1 MVAVTHLSMEQL
13 EARLDD
19 IRDAPKDAGVVH
31 LIVRRPETLERE
43 ILDEGQF
50 DTAEGLVGDNWRA
63 RGSGQTADG
72 SADPECQITIMNSR
86 VTDLVAQDKDRW
98 HLAGDQL
105 YVEMDIS
112 RENLPPGTKL
122 GIGDAV
128 LEVSA
133 KPHTGCGK
141 FVERFGAD
149 AMKFVNSAVGREMC
163 LRGINTWVIQPGAVP
178 WAMWFA
184 SSSFQVIDF
193 SEHVEGCACKVASFD
208 MLNENE
214 FTLKIRLRG
223 FQANRL

>member
-1 MVAVTHLSMEQL
+1 MVAIQYLTMEQL
-13 EARLDD
+13 EAGLDD

-43 ILDEGQF
+43 ILDEGQL
-50 DTAEGLVGDNWRA
+50 DTPQKGLLATTGARA
-63 RGSGQTADG
+63 AADRQPDG

-112 RENLPPGTKL
+112 RENLPPGTRL

-149 AMKFVNSAVGREMC
+149 AMKFVNSAVGRDMC
-163 LRGINTWVIQPGAVP
+163 LRGINTWVIQQGAV
-178 WAMWFA
+178 
-184 SSSFQVIDF
+184 SVGD
-193 SEHVEGCACKVASFD
+193 VVRK
-208 MLNENE
+208 L
-214 FTLKIRLRG
+214 
-223 FQANRL
+223 

>member
-1 MVAVTHLSMEQL
+1 MVAIQYLTMEQL
-13 EARLDD
+13 EAGLDD

-43 ILDEGQF
+43 ILDEGQL

-112 RENLPPGTKL
+112 RENLPPGTRL

-163 LRGINTWVIQPGAVP
+163 LRGINTWVIQQGAV
-178 WAMWFA
+178 
-184 SSSFQVIDF
+184 SVGD
-193 SEHVEGCACKVASFD
+193 VVRK
-208 MLNENE
+208 L
-214 FTLKIRLRG
+214 
-223 FQANRL
+223 

>member
-1 MVAVTHLSMEQL
+1 MVATQHLTMEQL

-43 ILDEGQF
+43 ILDEGQL

-112 RENLPPGTKL
+112 RENLPPGTRL

-163 LRGINTWVIQPGAVP
+163 LRGINTWVIQQGAV
-178 WAMWFA
+178 
-184 SSSFQVIDF
+184 SVGD
-193 SEHVEGCACKVASFD
+193 VVRK
-208 MLNENE
+208 L
-214 FTLKIRLRG
+214 
-223 FQANRL
+223 

>member
-1 MVAVTHLSMEQL
+1 MVTIQHLTTEQL
-13 EARLDD
+13 EAGLDD

-43 ILDEGQF
+43 ILDEGQL
-50 DTAEGLVGDNWRA
+50 DTVEGLVGDNWKA

-86 VTDLVAQDKDRW
+86 VTQLVAQDKDRW
-98 HLAGDQL
+98 HLAGDQF

-112 RENLPPGTKL
+112 KENLPAGTRL
-122 GIGDAV
+122 AIGDAV

-149 AMKFVNSAVGREMC
+149 AMKFVNSAIGREMC
-163 LRGINTWVIQPGAVP
+163 LRGINTWVIQSGAV
-178 WAMWFA
+178 
-184 SSSFQVIDF
+184 SVGDT
-193 SEHVEGCACKVASFD
+193 VRK
-208 MLNENE
+208 L
-214 FTLKIRLRG
+214 
-223 FQANRL
+223 

>member
-1 MVAVTHLSMEQL
+1 MVAVQHLTTEEL
-13 EARLDD
+13 EAGLDV

-43 ILDEGQF
+43 ILDEGQL
-50 DTAEGLVGDNWRA
+50 DTGEGLVGDNWRA
-63 RGSGQTADG
+63 RGSGQTEDG

-98 HLAGDQL
+98 HLAGDQF

-112 RENLPPGTKL
+112 KENLPAGTRL
-122 GIGDAV
+122 SIGDAV

-149 AMKFVNSAVGREMC
+149 AMKFVNSSVGRELC
-163 LRGINTWVIQPGAVP
+163 LRGINTWVIQPG
-178 WAMWFA
+178 
-184 SSSFQVIDF
+184 
-193 SEHVEGCACKVASFD
+193 KVSVGD
-208 MLNENE
+208 TVRKL
-214 FTLKIRLRG
+214 
-223 FQANRL
+223 

>member
-1 MVAVTHLSMEQL
+1 MVAIQYLTMEQL
-13 EARLDD
+13 EAGLDD

-43 ILDEGQF
+43 ILDEGQL

-105 YVEMDIS
+105 YVEMDIG
-112 RENLPPGTKL
+112 RENLPPGTRL

-163 LRGINTWVIQPGAVP
+163 LRGINTWVIQQGAV
-178 WAMWFA
+178 
-184 SSSFQVIDF
+184 SVGD
-193 SEHVEGCACKVASFD
+193 VVRK
-208 MLNENE
+208 L
-214 FTLKIRLRG
+214 
-223 FQANRL
+223 

>member
-1 MVAVTHLSMEQL
+1 MVAIQYLTMEQL
-13 EARLDD
+13 EAGLDD

-43 ILDEGQF
+43 ILDEGQL

-112 RENLPPGTKL
+112 RENLPPGTRL

-149 AMKFVNSAVGREMC
+149 AMKFVNSAVGRDMC
-163 LRGINTWVIQPGAVP
+163 LRGINTWVIQQGAV
-178 WAMWFA
+178 
-184 SSSFQVIDF
+184 SVGD
-193 SEHVEGCACKVASFD
+193 VVRK
-208 MLNENE
+208 L
-214 FTLKIRLRG
+214 
-223 FQANRL
+223 

>member
-1 MVAVTHLSMEQL
+1 MVAIQYLTMEQL
-13 EARLDD
+13 EAGLDD

-43 ILDEGQF
+43 ILDEGQL

-112 RENLPPGTKL
+112 RENLPPGTRL
-122 GIGDAV
+122 VIGDAV

-163 LRGINTWVIQPGAVP
+163 LRGINTWVIQQGAV
-178 WAMWFA
+178 
-184 SSSFQVIDF
+184 SVGD
-193 SEHVEGCACKVASFD
+193 VVRK
-208 MLNENE
+208 L
-214 FTLKIRLRG
+214 
-223 FQANRL
+223 

>member
-1 MVAVTHLSMEQL
+1 MVAIQYLTMEQL
-13 EARLDD
+13 EAGLDD
-19 IRDAPKDAGVVH
+19 IRDAPKDSGVVH

-43 ILDEGQF
+43 ILDEGQL

-112 RENLPPGTKL
+112 RENLPPGTRL

-149 AMKFVNSAVGREMC
+149 AMKFVNSAVGRDMC
-163 LRGINTWVIQPGAVP
+163 LRGINTWVIQQGAV
-178 WAMWFA
+178 
-184 SSSFQVIDF
+184 SVGD
-193 SEHVEGCACKVASFD
+193 VVRK
-208 MLNENE
+208 L
-214 FTLKIRLRG
+214 
-223 FQANRL
+223 

>member
-1 MVAVTHLSMEQL
+1 MVAIQQLTMEQL
-13 EARLDD
+13 EAGLDD

-43 ILDEGQF
+43 ILDEGQL

-112 RENLPPGTKL
+112 RENLPPGTRL

-149 AMKFVNSAVGREMC
+149 AMKFVNSAVGRDMC
-163 LRGINTWVIQPGAVP
+163 LRGINTWVIQQGAV
-178 WAMWFA
+178 
-184 SSSFQVIDF
+184 SVGD
-193 SEHVEGCACKVASFD
+193 VVRK
-208 MLNENE
+208 L
-214 FTLKIRLRG
+214 
-223 FQANRL
+223 

>member
-1 MVAVTHLSMEQL
+1 MVTIQHLTMEQL
-13 EARLDD
+13 EARLND

-122 GIGDAV
+122 GIGDAI

-163 LRGINTWVIQPGAVP
+163 LRGINTWVIQSGAV
-178 WAMWFA
+178 
-184 SSSFQVIDF
+184 SVGD
-193 SEHVEGCACKVASFD
+193 VVRK
-208 MLNENE
+208 L
-214 FTLKIRLRG
+214 
-223 FQANRL
+223 

>member
-1 MVAVTHLSMEQL
+1 MVATQHLTMEQL
-13 EARLDD
+13 EAGLDD

-43 ILDEGQF
+43 ILDEGQL

-112 RENLPPGTKL
+112 RENLPPGTRL

-149 AMKFVNSAVGREMC
+149 AMKFVNSAVGRDMC
-163 LRGINTWVIQPGAVP
+163 LRGINTWVIQQGAV
-178 WAMWFA
+178 
-184 SSSFQVIDF
+184 SVGD
-193 SEHVEGCACKVASFD
+193 VVRK
-208 MLNENE
+208 L
-214 FTLKIRLRG
+214 
-223 FQANRL
+223 

>member
-1 MVAVTHLSMEQL
+1 MVAIQYLTMEQL
-13 EARLDD
+13 EAGLDD
-19 IRDAPKDAGVVH
+19 IRDAPKDSGVVH

-43 ILDEGQF
+43 ILDEGQL

-72 SADPECQITIMNSR
+72 SADSECQITIMNSR

-112 RENLPPGTKL
+112 RENLPPGTRL

-163 LRGINTWVIQPGAVP
+163 LRGINTWVIQQGAV
-178 WAMWFA
+178 
-184 SSSFQVIDF
+184 SVGD
-193 SEHVEGCACKVASFD
+193 VVRK
-208 MLNENE
+208 L
-214 FTLKIRLRG
+214 
-223 FQANRL
+223 

>member
-1 MVAVTHLSMEQL
+1 MVTIQHLTTEQL
-13 EARLDD
+13 EAGLDD

-43 ILDEGQF
+43 ILDEGQL
-50 DTAEGLVGDNWRA
+50 DTVEGLVGDNWKA

-86 VTDLVAQDKDRW
+86 VTQLVAQDKDRW
-98 HLAGDQL
+98 HLAGDQF

-112 RENLPPGTKL
+112 KENLPAGTRL
-122 GIGDAV
+122 AIGDAV

-163 LRGINTWVIQPGAVP
+163 LRGINTWVIQSGAV
-178 WAMWFA
+178 
-184 SSSFQVIDF
+184 SVGDT
-193 SEHVEGCACKVASFD
+193 VRK
-208 MLNENE
+208 L
-214 FTLKIRLRG
+214 
-223 FQANRL
+223 

>member
-1 MVAVTHLSMEQL
+1 MVAIQYLTMEQL

-43 ILDEGQF
+43 ILDEGQL

-112 RENLPPGTKL
+112 RENLPPGTRL

-163 LRGINTWVIQPGAVP
+163 LRGINTWVIQQGAV
-178 WAMWFA
+178 
-184 SSSFQVIDF
+184 SVGD
-193 SEHVEGCACKVASFD
+193 VVRK
-208 MLNENE
+208 L
-214 FTLKIRLRG
+214 
-223 FQANRL
+223 

>member
-1 MVAVTHLSMEQL
+1 MVAIQHLSMTEL
-13 EARLDD
+13 EIGLDD

-31 LIVRRPETLERE
+31 LIVRRPETLGRE
-43 ILDEGQF
+43 ILEAGQL
-50 DTAEGLVGDNWRA
+50 DVDEGLVGDNWKA

-98 HLAGDQL
+98 HLAGDQF

-112 RENLPPGTKL
+112 KENLPAGTRL
-122 GIGDAV
+122 SIGEAV

-149 AMKFVNSAVGREMC
+149 AMKFVNSSIGRELC
-163 LRGINTWVIQPGAVP
+163 LRGINTWVIQPGRVAVGD
-178 WAMWFA
+178 
-184 SSSFQVIDF
+184 V
-193 SEHVEGCACKVASFD
+193 VRK
-208 MLNENE
+208 L
-214 FTLKIRLRG
+214 
-223 FQANRL
+223 

>member
-1 MVAVTHLSMEQL
+1 MVAIQYLTMEQL
-13 EARLDD
+13 EAGLDD

-43 ILDEGQF
+43 ILDEGQL
-50 DTAEGLVGDNWRA
+50 DTEEGLVGDNWRA

-112 RENLPPGTKL
+112 RENLPPGTRL

-149 AMKFVNSAVGREMC
+149 AMKFVNSAVGRDMC
-163 LRGINTWVIQPGAVP
+163 LRGINTWVIQQGAV
-178 WAMWFA
+178 
-184 SSSFQVIDF
+184 SVGD
-193 SEHVEGCACKVASFD
+193 VVRK
-208 MLNENE
+208 L
-214 FTLKIRLRG
+214 
-223 FQANRL
+223 

>member
-1 MVAVTHLSMEQL
+1 MVAIQYLTMEQL
-13 EARLDD
+13 EAGLDD
-19 IRDAPKDAGVVH
+19 IRDAPKDSGVVH

-43 ILDEGQF
+43 ILDEGQL

-112 RENLPPGTKL
+112 RENLPPGTRL

-163 LRGINTWVIQPGAVP
+163 LRGINTWVIQQGAV
-178 WAMWFA
+178 
-184 SSSFQVIDF
+184 SVGD
-193 SEHVEGCACKVASFD
+193 VVRK
-208 MLNENE
+208 L
-214 FTLKIRLRG
+214 
-223 FQANRL
+223 

>member
-1 MVAVTHLSMEQL
+1 MVAIQYLTMEQL
-13 EARLDD
+13 EAGLDD

-43 ILDEGQF
+43 ILDEGQL

-112 RENLPPGTKL
+112 RENLPPGTRL

-149 AMKFVNSAVGREMC
+149 AMKFVNSAVGRDMC
-163 LRGINTWVIQPGAVP
+163 LRGINTWVLQQGAV
-178 WAMWFA
+178 
-184 SSSFQVIDF
+184 SVGD
-193 SEHVEGCACKVASFD
+193 VVRK
-208 MLNENE
+208 L
-214 FTLKIRLRG
+214 
-223 FQANRL
+223 

>member
-1 MVAVTHLSMEQL
+1 MVAIQHLSTTEL
-13 EARLDD
+13 EAGLDD

-43 ILDEGQF
+43 ILDEGQL
-50 DTAEGLVGDNWRA
+50 DTVEGLVGDNWKA

-86 VTDLVAQDKDRW
+86 VTQLVAQDKDRW
-98 HLAGDQL
+98 HLAGDQF

-112 RENLPPGTKL
+112 KENLPAGTRL
-122 GIGDAV
+122 AIGDAV

-163 LRGINTWVIQPGAVP
+163 LRGINTWVIQSGAV
-178 WAMWFA
+178 
-184 SSSFQVIDF
+184 SVGDT
-193 SEHVEGCACKVASFD
+193 VRK
-208 MLNENE
+208 L
-214 FTLKIRLRG
+214 
-223 FQANRL
+223 

>member
-1 MVAVTHLSMEQL
+1 MVAIQYLTMEQL
-13 EARLDD
+13 EAGLDD

-43 ILDEGQF
+43 ILDEGQL

-105 YVEMDIS
+105 YVEMDIG
-112 RENLPPGTKL
+112 RENLPPGTRL

-149 AMKFVNSAVGREMC
+149 AMKFVNSAVGRDMC
-163 LRGINTWVIQPGAVP
+163 LRGINTWVIQQGAV
-178 WAMWFA
+178 
-184 SSSFQVIDF
+184 SVGD
-193 SEHVEGCACKVASFD
+193 VVRK
-208 MLNENE
+208 L
-214 FTLKIRLRG
+214 
-223 FQANRL
+223 

>member
-1 MVAVTHLSMEQL
+1 MVAIQYLTMEQL
-13 EARLDD
+13 EAGLDD

-43 ILDEGQF
+43 ILDEGQL

-112 RENLPPGTKL
+112 RENLPPGTRL
-122 GIGDAV
+122 RIGDAV

-163 LRGINTWVIQPGAVP
+163 LRGINTWVIQQGAV
-178 WAMWFA
+178 
-184 SSSFQVIDF
+184 SVGD
-193 SEHVEGCACKVASFD
+193 VVRK
-208 MLNENE
+208 L
-214 FTLKIRLRG
+214 
-223 FQANRL
+223 

>member
-1 MVAVTHLSMEQL
+1 MVATQHLTMEQL

-43 ILDEGQF
+43 ILDEGQL

-112 RENLPPGTKL
+112 RENLPPGTRL

-149 AMKFVNSAVGREMC
+149 AMKFVNSAVGRDMC
-163 LRGINTWVIQPGAVP
+163 LRGINTWVIQQGAV
-178 WAMWFA
+178 
-184 SSSFQVIDF
+184 SVGD
-193 SEHVEGCACKVASFD
+193 VVRK
-208 MLNENE
+208 L
-214 FTLKIRLRG
+214 
-223 FQANRL
+223 

>member
-1 MVAVTHLSMEQL
+1 MVAIQYLTMEQL
-13 EARLDD
+13 EAGLDD
-19 IRDAPKDAGVVH
+19 IRDAPKDSGVVH

-43 ILDEGQF
+43 ILDEGQL

-112 RENLPPGTKL
+112 RENLPPGTRL

-149 AMKFVNSAVGREMC
+149 AMKFVNSGVGREMC
-163 LRGINTWVIQPGAVP
+163 LRGINTWVIQQGAV
-178 WAMWFA
+178 
-184 SSSFQVIDF
+184 SVGD
-193 SEHVEGCACKVASFD
+193 VVRK
-208 MLNENE
+208 L
-214 FTLKIRLRG
+214 
-223 FQANRL
+223 

>member
-1 MVAVTHLSMEQL
+1 MVAIQYLTMEQL
-13 EARLDD
+13 EAGLDD
-19 IRDAPKDAGVVH
+19 IRDAPKDSGVVH

-43 ILDEGQF
+43 ILDEGQL

-112 RENLPPGTKL
+112 RENLPPGTRL
-122 GIGDAV
+122 VIGDAV

-163 LRGINTWVIQPGAVP
+163 LRGINTWVIQQGAV
-178 WAMWFA
+178 
-184 SSSFQVIDF
+184 SVGD
-193 SEHVEGCACKVASFD
+193 VVRK
-208 MLNENE
+208 L
-214 FTLKIRLRG
+214 
-223 FQANRL
+223 

>member
-1 MVAVTHLSMEQL
+1 MEQL

-43 ILDEGQF
+43 ILDEGQL

-112 RENLPPGTKL
+112 RENLPPGTRL

-163 LRGINTWVIQPGAVP
+163 LRGINTWVIQQGAV
-178 WAMWFA
+178 
-184 SSSFQVIDF
+184 SVGD
-193 SEHVEGCACKVASFD
+193 VVRK
-208 MLNENE
+208 L
-214 FTLKIRLRG
+214 
-223 FQANRL
+223 

>member
-1 MVAVTHLSMEQL
+1 MVATQHLTMEQL

-43 ILDEGQF
+43 ILDEGQL

-105 YVEMDIS
+105 YVEMDIG
-112 RENLPPGTKL
+112 RENLPPGTRL

-163 LRGINTWVIQPGAVP
+163 LRGINTWVIQQGAV
-178 WAMWFA
+178 
-184 SSSFQVIDF
+184 SVGD
-193 SEHVEGCACKVASFD
+193 VVRK
-208 MLNENE
+208 L
-214 FTLKIRLRG
+214 
-223 FQANRL
+223 

>member
-1 MVAVTHLSMEQL
+1 MVATQHLTMEQL

-43 ILDEGQF
+43 ILDEGQL

-72 SADPECQITIMNSR
+72 SADAECQITIMNSR

-112 RENLPPGTKL
+112 RENLPPGTRL

-163 LRGINTWVIQPGAVP
+163 LRGINTWVIQQGAV
-178 WAMWFA
+178 
-184 SSSFQVIDF
+184 SVGD
-193 SEHVEGCACKVASFD
+193 VVRK
-208 MLNENE
+208 L
-214 FTLKIRLRG
+214 
-223 FQANRL
+223 

>member
-1 MVAVTHLSMEQL
+1 MVAIQHLTMEQL
-13 EARLDD
+13 EARLND

-43 ILDEGQF
+43 ILDEGQL

-112 RENLPPGTKL
+112 RENLPPGTRL

-149 AMKFVNSAVGREMC
+149 AMKFVNSAVGRDMC
-163 LRGINTWVIQPGAVP
+163 LRGINTWVIQQGAV
-178 WAMWFA
+178 
-184 SSSFQVIDF
+184 SVGD
-193 SEHVEGCACKVASFD
+193 VVRK
-208 MLNENE
+208 L
-214 FTLKIRLRG
+214 
-223 FQANRL
+223 